1 MKVFCPMEK
10 KQRDVQPADDPHRIP
25 LSRAPQTYEAFCNQ
39 EDGCIK
45 IVLDPAA

>member
-1 MKVFCPMEK
+1 M
-10 KQRDVQPADDPHRIP
+10 P
-25 LSRAPQTYEAFCNQ
+25 LSQAAEAYKKFRYQ